1 MKSSV
6 FAGLVAAFASLAA
19 AYTTPTTGPAGNPI
33 SAPGLNDIVP
43 VGKPYKIT
51 WAPTTTGTVTLVLL
65 RGPSDN
71 VVPMYPI
78 VEKVPNSGS
87 YEWTPSTSLEND
99 VTHYG
104 IQLIDDA
111 TGQYQYTT
119 QFGISNPGGGSSVSS
134 VSVASAVDTTSY
146 TTPAASS
153 DYPVSYSTSYA
164 TLTSCDC
171 QATPTASDCTESA
184 TATATATP
192 TAAVPTTAAPAGTY
206 SPPAGSAPA
215 GTGAPSGHS
224 NNTLYTVPVPTKSS
238 HASAVFSVPAA
249 EYTGAGSQLR
259 VGGALVAV
267 VAGMVFALL

>member
-1 MKSSV
+1 MKSSLV
-6 FAGLVAAFASLAA
+6 AGLVAAFASLAA
-19 AYTTPTTGPAGNPI
+19 AYTTPTTGPEGNPI

-43 VGKPYKIT
+43 AGKPYKIT

-65 RGPSDN
+65 RGPSEN

-78 VEKVPNSGS
+78 VEKVPNTGS
-87 YEWTPSTSLEND
+87 YEWTPSTSLEAD

-119 QFGISNPGGGSSVSS
+119 QFGISNSGGASSVSS
-134 VSVASAVDTTSY
+134 VSVAPAADTTHY
-146 TTPAASS
+146 THAAASS
-153 DYPVSYSTSYA
+153 DCSSSVSYSTSYA

-171 QATPTASDCTESA
+171 EATPTASECTESA
-184 TATATATP
+184 TATVIATP
-192 TAAVPTTAAPAGTY
+192 TAAVPT
-206 SPPAGSAPA
+206 PA
-215 GTGAPSGHS
+215 GTGTYPTPAAGTGSPSGHS

-238 HASAVFSVPAA
+238 PTSAVSSVPTAV